1 MNITIFVT
9 IKVDLVHALYAF
21 KHTLLDDLAF
31 IVVSR
36 QEMEK
41 LKSLSLISSV
51 ISVMIILKRYYFET
65 DDTFKTIISDLS
77 ITMESSGGTVIYLTH
92 HCTPGLDALEEA
104 IVFMD
109 DMLHPCLGTCNMFK

>member
-1 MNITIFVT
+1 MT
-9 IKVDLVHALYAF
+9 IKADLVHAVYTF

-51 ISVMIILKRYYFET
+51 ISVMIVLKRYYFET
-65 DDTFKTIISDLS
+65 DDKLKTII
-77 ITMESSGGTVIYLTH
+77 
-92 HCTPGLDALEEA
+92 LDS
-104 IVFMD
+104 
-109 DMLHPCLGTCNMFK
+109 

>member
-9 IKVDLVHALYAF
+9 IKADLVHALYAF

-65 DDTFKTIISDLS
+65 DDKFKTIISDLN
-77 ITMESSGGTVIYLTH
+77 INMASSGGTVIYLTH
-92 HCTPGLDALEEA
+92 YCTQGLDALEEA

-109 DMLHPCLGTCNMFK
+109 DMLQSCLGTCNMFK